1 MVSIIFLRK
10 IVKQNEKFLH
20 FLCELWHNVKMK
32 YLKIEIDGITQKKNI
47 YKFLRENNFSEH
59 YISALR
65 NNLDNILINGK
76 PTNVRGTLKNGDVL
90 EIAKNPYKATEIE
103 LIEKPLNIV
112 YEDDDYLVIN
122 KPPLLATTP
131 TRSHY
136 TDNLSG
142 MICAYMKKKDDN
154 FTLRIM
160 NRLDKDASGLI
171 LVAKDA
177 IAYQKTVNIKK
188 EYYAICHGILKDVKV
203 VDTPILTLQEN
214 GINIMKRVCDE
225 RGQNAKTTLTPIKT
239 LKDKTL
245 VKAEIEKG
253 RTHQIRLHSSS
264 IGHAL
269 IGDKIYGIYDEFS
282 HTYLFLKKIS
292 FENTKSCK
300 KYAFDLEL
308 PSEFLDLIKHK

>member
-1 MVSIIFLRK
+1 
-10 IVKQNEKFLH
+10 
-20 FLCELWHNVKMK
+20 MK

-47 YKFLRENNFSEH
+47 YKFLKENEFSEH

-65 NNLDNILINGK
+65 NNLENILLNGK
-76 PTNVRGTLKNGDVL
+76 ATNVKTVLKNGDVL

-160 NRLDKDASGLI
+160 NRLDKDASGII

-177 IAYQKTVNIKK
+177 IAYQKTANIKK
-188 EYYAICHGILKDVKV
+188 EYYAICHGILEKEEIIEK
-203 VDTPILTLQEN
+203 PILTLQEN

-225 RGQNAKTTLTPIKT
+225 KGQSAKTTLTPIKT

-253 RTHQIRLHSSS
+253 RTHQIRLHSSHLS
-264 IGHAL
+264 YAL
-269 IGDKIYGIYDEFS
+269 IGDKIYGKKDEFS
-282 HTYLFLKKIS
+282 HTFLHLKRLN
-292 FENTKSCK
+292 FENELTGKQ
-300 KYAFDLEL
+300 YYFDIDF
-308 PSEFLDLIKHK
+308 PQEFLDLIET